1 MKQRMSPRT
10 VIATVVAIVGL
21 GVILPPVMVPFAQE
35 VWWDIERLVE
45 LPRVQAARR
54 PPRAL
59 PLRPGDTER
68 FPRDNFAFVFSSERG
83 TRIDTRAATMTVDR
97 IGDPDT
103 TIALRF
109 SEAEL
114 DTLYREAIAI
124 RLFDELTLDPAHKDS
139 GRIASSQRSSLS
151 VRAGVRE
158 REFGWQSGALAEGR
172 WADGRWAA
180 GRAADDWN
188 RLSRLVGHVFGIA
201 RRHAEYRALPP
212 VRGVYID

>member
-10 VIATVVAIVGL
+10 VVATVIAIVGL
-21 GVILPPVMVPFAQE
+21 GVILPPVVVPFAQS

-59 PLRPGDTER
+59 PLRTGDTAR
-68 FPRDNFAFVFSSERG
+68 FSRDSFAFVLATERG
-83 TRIDTRAATMTVDR
+83 TWIDTRAGTMTVDR
-97 IGDPDT
+97 IMDPDT

-124 RLFDELTLDPAHKDS
+124 RLFDELTLDPEHKDS
-139 GRIASSQRSSLS
+139 GVISFSQRYRLT
-151 VRAGVRE
+151 VRAGTRE
-158 REFGWQSGALAEGR
+158 REFGWHAIALVDGR
-172 WADGRWAA
+172 WADGSWAA
-180 GRAADDWN
+180 GRAADDWK
-188 RLSRLVGHVFGIA
+188 RLREFVGHAAGIA
-201 RRHAEYRALPP
+201 HRHAEYRALPP
-212 VRGVYID
+212 ARGVYID